1 MTKKLVGSQD
11 IIGIDYIDN
20 DFVIT
25 EKAPFEDESRSIYI
39 HEDNLTLFINRLEQ
53 FRNDVLEERE
63 DK

>member
-1 MTKKLVGSQD
+1 MKKKLVGNQD
-11 IIGIDYIDN
+11 IIGIDYFDSSY
-20 DFVIT
+20 VIT
-25 EKAPFEDESRSIYI
+25 EQSPIEDESRSIYI